1 MAELRVG
8 KENVN
13 LRNSNSIPSVTMTL
27 PNCIVHL
34 ALSSSSIDH
43 SLDLTRIVI
52 ILTGAYWLFD
62 FAFVFRLNGLL
73 KKLQDI

>member
-43 SLDLTRIVI
+43 SLDLVRIVI
-52 ILTGAYWLFD
+52 ILTGA
-62 FAFVFRLNGLL
+62 
-73 KKLQDI
+73 KTKLVI